1 MADKLDKDEAIAKLC
16 EQMGIDLSPGPHW
29 LDELSDVLLTISCS
43 LVYAYI
49 FVCIMEI
56 LVPGWMEHIS
66 RFLLNLLQPS
76 NPSAF
81 G

>member
-29 LDELSDVLLTISCS
+29 LDELSDELLTISYA
-43 LVYAYI
+43 LVYVYI
-49 FVCIMEI
+49 FVCVME
-56 LVPGWMEHIS
+56 LLAPGWMEHIS

>member
-29 LDELSDVLLTISCS
+29 LDEVSDELLTISCA
-43 LVYAYI
+43 LVYVYI
-49 FVCIMEI
+49 FVCVME
-56 LVPGWMEHIS
+56 LLTPGWMEHIS
-66 RFLLNLLQPS
+66 RFLLNLLQPP